1 MVAKKIQKKN
11 QKNGKP
17 VHGVM
22 ICDVLP
28 SKNAKPGVPK
38 FHRKTLHKKCHQ
50 VGLHLAFYPIE
61 LGLFKFYSKN
71 LNLDPIFGSDVHIS
85 IANNFCN

>member
-1 MVAKKIQKKN
+1 
-11 QKNGKP
+11 
-17 VHGVM
+17 M
-22 ICDVLP
+22 ICDVIP
-28 SKNAKPGVPK
+28 RKNTKHGVPK
-38 FHRKTLHKKCHQ
+38 FYRKTLHKKYHQ
-50 VGLHLAFYPIE
+50 VGLHLAFYRIE